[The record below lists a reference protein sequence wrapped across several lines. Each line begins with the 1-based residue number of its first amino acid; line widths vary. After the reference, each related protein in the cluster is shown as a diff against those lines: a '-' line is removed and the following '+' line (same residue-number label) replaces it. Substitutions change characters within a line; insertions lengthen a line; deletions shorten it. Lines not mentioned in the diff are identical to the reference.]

1 MTQTT
6 STTGAGGPGANGST
20 PGGPGRDVVGVAV
33 PGGTLKDDLRAVKMV
48 WKREL
53 IRYARNRIRIV
64 TSLAQPLLFLF
75 VLGTGLSPIVS
86 ASSGPH
92 VNFKTFIFPGVIAM
106 TILFTAIFSAVSI
119 VWDREFG
126 FLREMMVAPVRRGA
140 LVTGKTLGGATV
152 ATCQGVIMLA
162 LSPLVGV
169 SYNLVLIVEM
179 LCLMALCALMLTA
192 IGVVAAS
199 RMQQVESFQVVMQ
212 LFVLP
217 MFFLAGAIFPLTGLP
232 TWLSILTKIDPL
244 AYIVD
249 PMRRAVFAHINVS
262 KAAVA
267 RFSPGLHWGSWR
279 LPVSLELGLVL
290 AMTLGCLGVAVAMFS
305 KQD

>member
-1 MTQTT
+1 M
-6 STTGAGGPGANGST
+6 STDTAIAGVT
-20 PGGPGRDVVGVAV
+20 VT
-33 PGGTLKDDLRAVKMV
+33 GGTFAEDLRAVKMV
-48 WKREL
+48 WRREL
-53 IRYARNRIRIV
+53 IRYSRNRIRIV
-64 TSLAQPLLFLF
+64 TSLAQPVLFLF
-75 VLGTGLSPIVS
+75 VLGSGLSPLVS
-86 ASSGPH
+86 SGTGPH
-92 VNFKTFIFPGVIAM
+92 VNFKTFMFPGVIAM

-152 ATCQGVIMLA
+152 ATMQGVIMLA
-162 LSPLVGV
+162 LAPLVGV
-169 SYNLVLIVEM
+169 PYNLILLIEM
-179 LCLMALCALMLTA
+179 ILLMSLCAVMLTA

-232 TWLSILTKIDPL
+232 TWLAVLTKIDPL

-249 PMRRAVFAHINVS
+249 PMRRAVFDHLHVTAAA
-262 KAAVA
+262 KAK
-267 RFSPGLHWGSWR
+267 FSPGLHWGHWL
-279 LPVSLELGLVL
+279 LPVPVELALVVAL
-290 AMTLGCLGVAVAMFS
+290 TLGCLGVAVAMFS

>member
-1 MTQTT
+1 VATATT
-6 STTGAGGPGANGST
+6 NPQLAVAGVS
-20 PGGPGRDVVGVAV
+20 V

-53 IRYARNRIRIV
+53 IRYGRNRIRIV

-86 ASSGPH
+86 SSSGPH
-92 VNFKTFIFPGVIAM
+92 VNFKTFIYPGVIAM

-152 ATCQGVIMLA
+152 ATMQGLIMLVLA
-162 LSPLVGV
+162 PAVGV
-169 SYNLVLIVEM
+169 PYNLALIVEM
-179 LCLMALCALMLTA
+179 VILMAVCALMLTA

-232 TWLSILTKIDPL
+232 TWLSVLTKIDPL

-249 PMRRAVFAHINVS
+249 PMRRAVFAHIKFS
-262 KAAVA
+262 TPSAKTAALQK
-267 RFSPGLHWGSWR
+267 FSPGLHWGSWR

-290 AMTLGCLGVAVAMFS
+290 AVTFFCLGLAVAMFS

>member
-1 MTQTT
+1 MAI
-6 STTGAGGPGANGST
+6 STEPTGPAATNGGSPRLDVMSVAVAGGT
-20 PGGPGRDVVGVAV
+20 F
-33 PGGTLKDDLRAVKMV
+33 TDDLRAVKMV

-64 TSLAQPLLFLF
+64 TSLAQPVLFLF
-75 VLGTGLSPIVS
+75 VLGSGLSPIVS
-86 ASSGPH
+86 TSAGPH
-92 VNFKTFIFPGVIAM
+92 VSFVTFMFPGVIAM

-152 ATCQGVIMLA
+152 ATSQGIIMLVLGPIA
-162 LSPLVGV
+162 GV
-169 SYNLVLIVEM
+169 PFNLVMEIEM
-179 LCLMALCALMLTA
+179 ICLMVLCAMMLTA

-232 TWLSILTKIDPL
+232 TWLSVLTKVDPL

-249 PMRRAVFAHINVS
+249 PMRRAVFDHLDVS
-262 KAAVA
+262 KAALA
-267 RFSPGLHWGSWR
+267 KFSPGLHWGSWK
-279 LPVSLELGLVL
+279 LPVPLELLIV
-290 AMTLGCLGVAVAMFS
+290 AAIAFGCLAVAVAMFS

>member
-1 MTQTT
+1 MAT
-6 STTGAGGPGANGST
+6 STATTAPVE
-20 PGGPGRDVVGVAV
+20 VVGVVV
-33 PGGTLKDDLRAVKMV
+33 PGGTLTDDLRAVKMV

-86 ASSGPH
+86 SSSGPH
-92 VNFKTFIFPGVIAM
+92 VSFKTFIFPGVIAM

-140 LVTGKTLGGATV
+140 LVTGKTLGGASV

-217 MFFLAGAIFPLTGLP
+217 MFFLAGAIFPLSGLP

-249 PMRRAVFAHINVS
+249 PMRRAVFDHLHVS
-262 KAAVA
+262 QAAVA

-279 LPVSLELGLVL
+279 LPVTLELGLVL
-290 AMTLGCLGVAVAMFS
+290 VVTLGCLGVAVAMFS
-305 KQD
+305 RQD

>member
-1 MTQTT
+1 MTAF
-6 STTGAGGPGANGST
+6 GEIPGVVIAGGT
-20 PGGPGRDVVGVAV
+20 MR
-33 PGGTLKDDLRAVKMV
+33 DDLRAVHMI

-53 IRYARNRIRIV
+53 IRYSRNRIRIV
-64 TSLAQPLLFLF
+64 TSLAQPVLFLF
-75 VLGTGLSPIVS
+75 VLGSGLSPLVG
-86 ASSGPH
+86 AGSGPH
-92 VNFKTFIFPGVIAM
+92 VDFKTFMFPGVIAM

-126 FLREMMVAPVRRGA
+126 FLREMMVAPIRRGA

-152 ATCQGVIMLA
+152 ATMQGVIML
-162 LSPLVGV
+162 LLGPLVGV
-169 SYNLVLIVEM
+169 PYDLVLIVS
-179 LCLMALCALMLTA
+179 LLVLMALCALMLTA

-217 MFFLAGAIFPLTGLP
+217 MFFLAGAIFPLTGVP
-232 TWLSILTKIDPL
+232 TWLAVLTRIDPL

-249 PMRRAVFAHINVS
+249 PMRRAVFSHLHVS
-262 KAAVA
+262 PAAMA
-267 RFSPGLHWGSWR
+267 KFSPGLHWGSWR
-279 LPVSLELGLVL
+279 LPVPVELAVV
-290 AMTLGCLGVAVAMFS
+290 AAVTLGCLAVAVAMFS

>member
-1 MTQTT
+1 MATTT
-6 STTGAGGPGANGST
+6 SST
-20 PGGPGRDVVGVAV
+20 PTSSPPPALEVMGVAV

-53 IRYARNRIRIV
+53 IRYGRNRIRIV

-75 VLGTGLSPIVS
+75 VLGTGLSSLVS
-86 ASSGPH
+86 AGAGPH
-92 VNFKTFIFPGVIAM
+92 VNFKTFIYPGVIAM

-152 ATCQGVIMLA
+152 ATMQGVIMLLLA
-162 LSPLVGV
+162 PVVGV
-169 SYNLVLIVEM
+169 PFNLVLIVEM
-179 LCLMALCALMLTA
+179 VILMCLCALMLTA

-217 MFFLAGAIFPLTGLP
+217 MFFLAGAIFPLSGLP
-232 TWLSILTKIDPL
+232 TWLSVLTKIDPL

-249 PMRRAVFAHINVS
+249 PMRRAVFDHINLGD
-262 KAAVA
+262 KAARA
-267 RFSPGLHWGSWR
+267 AALNKFSPGLHWGSWR

-290 AMTLGCLGVAVAMFS
+290 AVTLGCLGVAVAMFS

>member
-1 MTQTT
+1 MAI
-6 STTGAGGPGANGST
+6 STTDSASTNGGSP
-20 PGGPGRDVVGVAV
+20 RIEVVGVAV
-33 PGGTLKDDLRAVKMV
+33 AGGTFADDLRAVKMV

-75 VLGTGLSPIVS
+75 VLGAGLSPIVS
-86 ASSGPH
+86 SSSGPH
-92 VNFKTFIFPGVIAM
+92 VDFKTFMFPGVIAM

-152 ATCQGVIMLA
+152 ATCQGVIML
-162 LSPLVGV
+162 LLGPLVGV
-169 SYNLVLIVEM
+169 PYNVVELVEM
-179 LCLMALCALMLTA
+179 LLLMALCALMLTS

-232 TWLSILTKIDPL
+232 TWLSVLTKIDPL

-249 PMRRAVFAHINVS
+249 PMRRSVFDHLHIS
-262 KAAVA
+262 AAA
-267 RFSPGLHWGSWR
+267 IQKFSPGLHWGSFR
-279 LPVSLELGLVL
+279 LPVELEIALVL
-290 AMTLGCLGVAVAMFS
+290 VITLSCLGVAVAMFS

>member
-1 MTQTT
+1 MAT
-6 STTGAGGPGANGST
+6 STSAKF
-20 PGGPGRDVVGVAV
+20 DVVGVAV
-33 PGGTLKDDLRAVKMV
+33 AGGTFKDDLRAVRMV

-53 IRYARNRIRIV
+53 IRYGRNRTRIV
-64 TSLAQPLLFLF
+64 TSLAQPVLFLF

-86 ASSGPH
+86 SGTGPH
-92 VNFKTFIFPGVIAM
+92 VDFKTFLYPGVLAM

-152 ATCQGVIMLA
+152 ATMQGIIML
-162 LSPLVGV
+162 LLGPLVGV
-169 SYNLVLIVEM
+169 PYNVVLIVEM
-179 LCLMALCALMLTA
+179 LGLMALCAMMLTS

-217 MFFLAGAIFPLTGLP
+217 MFFLAGAVFPLTGC
-232 TWLSILTKIDPL
+232 
-244 AYIVD
+244 
-249 PMRRAVFAHINVS
+249 R
-262 KAAVA
+262 
-267 RFSPGLHWGSWR
+267 PGCPS
-279 LPVSLELGLVL
+279 
-290 AMTLGCLGVAVAMFS
+290 
-305 KQD
+305 

>member
-1 MTQTT
+1 MTTDLAIPQVTI
-6 STTGAGGPGANGST
+6 AGGTFAE
-20 PGGPGRDVVGVAV
+20 
-33 PGGTLKDDLRAVKMV
+33 DLRAVRMV

-53 IRYARNRIRIV
+53 IRYSRNRIRIV
-64 TSLAQPLLFLF
+64 TSLAQPVLFLF
-75 VLGTGLSPIVS
+75 VLGSGLSPLVS
-86 ASSGPH
+86 AGSGPH
-92 VNFKTFIFPGVIAM
+92 VDFKTFMFPGVIAM

-126 FLREMMVAPVRRGA
+126 FLREMMVAPIRRGA

-152 ATCQGVIMLA
+152 ATLQGVIMLLLA
-162 LSPLVGV
+162 PLVGV
-169 SYNLVLIVEM
+169 PYNLVLIVE
-179 LCLMALCALMLTA
+179 LLVLMAVCALMLTA

-232 TWLSILTKIDPL
+232 TWLSVLTRIDPL

-249 PMRRAVFAHINVS
+249 PMRRAVFSHLKIS
-262 KAAVA
+262 AAA
-267 RFSPGLHWGSWR
+267 RQKFSPGLHWGNWR
-279 LPVSLELGLVL
+279 LPVSLELAVVI
-290 AMTLGCLGVAVAMFS
+290 AITLGCLTVAVAMFS